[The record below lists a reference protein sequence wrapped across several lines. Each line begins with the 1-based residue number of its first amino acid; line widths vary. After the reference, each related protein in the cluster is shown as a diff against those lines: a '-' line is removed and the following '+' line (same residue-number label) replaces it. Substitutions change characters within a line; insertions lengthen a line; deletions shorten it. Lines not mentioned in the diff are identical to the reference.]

1 MIREGAEA
9 CWAGRLE
16 ELMEKTIL
24 AMRSCEAR
32 VNEEMKAY
40 ELKSCGLPECYGKMR
55 FAVRPAAVR
64 KHSGMICSPERDI
77 CPSLANFLP
86 EKY

>member
-1 MIREGAEA
+1 MIKEGAEA
-9 CWAGRLE
+9 LGWSLE
-16 ELMEKTIL
+16 ELMDKTIL

-32 VNEEMKAY
+32 VNEED
-40 ELKSCGLPECYGKMR
+40 EGLRGLKSCGLPECYGKMR